1 LASGFDEFD
10 QTVSQT
16 DRLVEARFFSQSQKR
31 RVIVD
36 HKERPSAVP
45 FSRAGVL
52 KGQTMASGNI
62 PVFQSG
68 DGGLTRYL
76 EEIRR
81 FPMLEP
87 QEEYML
93 AKRYAE
99 HGDREAAHKLVTSHL
114 RLVAKIA
121 MGYRGYG
128 LPIGEVISEG
138 NVGLMQAVKRFDPER
153 GFRLATYAM
162 WWIKAAIQEYILR
175 SWSLVKMGTTANQ
188 KRLFFNLRKA
198 KSQISALDEGD
209 LRPDQVKL
217 IANRLNVSE
226 AEVVSMNRRL
236 SGDASLNAPIRAA
249 EGDAGEWMD
258 WLADESE
265 SQETVLAER
274 DELDQRREM
283 LKSALGVLDKR
294 ERRIFEARR
303 LAEEPLTL
311 EALSDEFDVSRERV
325 RQLEVRAFEK
335 VQKAVQKAA
344 RERDRGNA
352 LLAPA

>member
-1 LASGFDEFD
+1 
-10 QTVSQT
+10 
-16 DRLVEARFFSQSQKR
+16 
-31 RVIVD
+31 
-36 HKERPSAVP
+36 
-45 FSRAGVL
+45 
-52 KGQTMASGNI
+52 MAKGNI

-87 QEEYML
+87 QQEYML
-93 AKRYAE
+93 AKRYLE
-99 HGDREAAHKLVTSHL
+99 HGDRDAAHKLVTSHL

-138 NVGLMQAVKRFDPER
+138 NVGMMQAVKRFDPER

-198 KSQISALDEGD
+198 KSQIQALDEGD

-217 IANRLNVSE
+217 IAEKLNVSE
-226 AEVVSMNRRL
+226 EEVVSMNRRL
-236 SGDASLNAPIRAA
+236 SGDASLNAPIRAT
-249 EGDAGEWMD
+249 EGDSGEWQD
-258 WLADESE
+258 WLADDSE
-265 SQETVLAER
+265 SQEETLAER
-274 DELDQRREM
+274 DELDQRRVM
-283 LKSALGVLDKR
+283 LNEALGVLDKR

-303 LAEEPLTL
+303 LSDDPLTL
-311 EALSDEFDVSRERV
+311 EQLSEEFDVSRERV

-335 VQKAVQKAA
+335 VQKAMLKATKD
-344 RERDRGNA
+344 RDRGRTA
-352 LLAPA
+352 LMAPAA

>member
-1 LASGFDEFD
+1 
-10 QTVSQT
+10 
-16 DRLVEARFFSQSQKR
+16 
-31 RVIVD
+31 
-36 HKERPSAVP
+36 
-45 FSRAGVL
+45 
-52 KGQTMASGNI
+52 MAKGNI

-93 AKRYAE
+93 AKRYQE
-99 HGDREAAHKLVTSHL
+99 HGDREAAHRLVTSHL
-114 RLVAKIA
+114 RLVAKLA

-138 NVGLMQAVKRFDPER
+138 NVGLMQAVKRFEPDK

-198 KSQISALDEGD
+198 KSSIQALDEGD
-209 LRPDQVKL
+209 LRPDQVKA
-217 IANRLNVSE
+217 IATKLNVSE
-226 AEVVSMNRRL
+226 EEVVSMNRRL
-236 SGDASLNAPIRAA
+236 SGDASLNAPIRAS
-249 EGDAGEWMD
+249 EGDSGEWQD
-258 WLADESE
+258 WLADESA
-265 SQETVLAER
+265 SPETVLAEQ
-274 DELDQRREM
+274 DELDQRRAM
-283 LKSALGVLDKR
+283 LKDALDVLDGR

-303 LAEEPLTL
+303 LSEEPLTL
-311 EALSDEFDVSRERV
+311 EQLSEEFDVSRERV
-325 RQLEVRAFEK
+325 RQLEVRAFDK
-335 VQKAVQKAA
+335 VQKAMQKLT
-344 RERDRGNA
+344 RERDRGRAA
-352 LLAPA
+352 LMAPA